1 MESQNSFRN
10 YFHSLWLE
18 PRSEKMRENSQSQSP
33 ANNSLKCRKSL
44 GIISSSVKSGSS
56 GDRTES
62 SCSIESVGLFDQ
74 MLLCCLGDAS
84 DSESE
89 TEEEGD
95 DGRQG
100 YLY

>member
-18 PRSEKMRENSQSQSP
+18 PRSQKSMESSEMHSP
-33 ANNSLKCRKSL
+33 ADNSVKCRTGL
-44 GIISSSVKSGSS
+44 GRISSSLKSGSS
-56 GDRTES
+56 GDRTMS

-95 DGRQG
+95 DGR
-100 YLY
+100 

>member
-18 PRSEKMRENSQSQSP
+18 PRLEKSRESSEMHSP
-33 ANNSLKCRKSL
+33 ADNSVKWRTGL
-44 GIISSSVKSGSS
+44 GRISSSLKSGSS

-95 DGRQG
+95 DGR
-100 YLY
+100 